1 MNTFKTLSLK
11 RVNPIR
17 TRTSHAIW
25 AGMFCAYRAAMPHGM
40 GLKGVPS
47 I

>member
-11 RVNPIR
+11 HVKLIR
-17 TRTSHAIW
+17 ISHAKW
-25 AGMFCAYRAAMPHGM
+25 AGMFCAYRAAMPAGM